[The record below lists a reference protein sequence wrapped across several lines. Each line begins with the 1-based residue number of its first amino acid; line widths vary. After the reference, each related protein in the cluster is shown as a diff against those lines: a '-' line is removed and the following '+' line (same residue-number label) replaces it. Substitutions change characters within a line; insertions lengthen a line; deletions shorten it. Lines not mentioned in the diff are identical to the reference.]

1 MIFQI
6 FLESKYGNLFIKKD
20 KFYEIFTKKNLEEI
34 FKKTSKTVYQ
44 ALVKAKKF
52 SIYYNY
58 FQVLEQIFT
67 ILAPYQLIVD
77 KNYL

>member
-1 MIFQI
+1 MK
-6 FLESKYGNLFIKKD
+6 FLREK
-20 KFYEIFTKKNLEEI
+20 LEEI
-34 FKKTSKTVYQ
+34 FKNKKQFIS
-44 ALVKAKKF
+44 LVKAKKF

-58 FQVLEQIFT
+58 FSRFWRIFT